1 MFPYSS
7 NQHHTSFAQEMYSLR
22 SNFNV
27 CFFSCWRCCNEALM
41 TREGCFV
48 IQNHTKN
55 VWKLFWW
62 RNLKIEKIVKRI
74 FPLELFCVFLFLL
87 CKRHKRRQHVGHQYV
102 LGGQKVYKGIVK
114 WCDLSVKA
122 HGLNDYNGQEM
133 VSLWWWFFFS
143 PSLIVSIVVF
153 K

>member
-1 MFPYSS
+1 LFSYSS
-7 NQHHTSFAQEMYSLR
+7 NQHHTSFPQEMYSLR

-27 CFFSCWRCCNEALM
+27 CFFLCWRCCNEALM
-41 TREGCFV
+41 TRDEGCFV

-62 RNLKIEKIVKRI
+62 RNLEIVKLI
-74 FPLELFCVFLFLL
+74 FPLDLFCVFMYLL

-114 WCDLSVKA
+114 VVWSKCESSWTKWLQWTR
-122 HGLNDYNGQEM
+122 NGGN
-133 VSLWWWFFFS
+133 VSGGFS
-143 PSLIVSIVVF
+143 FLPSLIVSIVKF